1 MFRVALCDDDR
12 RFLELLKER
21 AEMFCVEKAR
31 NVKFSA
37 FSDSDI
43 LMGMTERGEI
53 FDAYILDIE
62 MQDYSGIEIA
72 EEIRKKSKMA
82 CIIFLT
88 SHMKYAVGACGTG
101 IFRYMMKEDLDR
113 ELPRILDDLFSHL
126 ECLESH
132 YFYVIQNQKRC
143 IKFSHREVVYIYKD
157 QKNAVFVMTDGRN
170 LYERTTLD
178 RLYQALGSDEEIFF
192 LDRGIILNLFHV
204 RSVGDGNVRMD
215 TGHEIPSSPGR
226 IEELKR
232 RIRTYWGKL
241 I

>member
-12 RFLELLKER
+12 RFLELLKDR

-88 SHMKYAVGACGTG
+88 SH
-101 IFRYMMKEDLDR
+101 I
-113 ELPRILDDLFSHL
+113 
-126 ECLESH
+126 
-132 YFYVIQNQKRC
+132 KRV
-143 IKFSHREVVYIYKD
+143 KHKSTV
-157 QKNAVFVMTDGRN
+157 
-170 LYERTTLD
+170 
-178 RLYQALGSDEEIFF
+178 
-192 LDRGIILNLFHV
+192 
-204 RSVGDGNVRMD
+204 
-215 TGHEIPSSPGR
+215 
-226 IEELKR
+226 
-232 RIRTYWGKL
+232 
-241 I
+241 

>member
-12 RFLELLKER
+12 RFLELLKDR

-132 YFYVIQNQKRC
+132 YFYVIQNQKPV
-143 IKFSHREVVYIYKD
+143 RE
-157 QKNAVFVMTDGRN
+157 N
-170 LYERTTLD
+170 
-178 RLYQALGSDEEIFF
+178 
-192 LDRGIILNLFHV
+192 
-204 RSVGDGNVRMD
+204 D
-215 TGHEIPSSPGR
+215 TGPAVPGAW
-226 IEELKR
+226 ER
-232 RIRTYWGKL
+232 RGNIFPGPGDHPESVPCAERWGWECADGYRTRDPFQSWPH
-241 I
+241 

>member
-12 RFLELLKER
+12 RFLELLKDR

-113 ELPRILDDLFSHL
+113 ELPRILDDLFPSGMSGKPL
-126 ECLESH
+126 
-132 YFYVIQNQKRC
+132 
-143 IKFSHREVVYIYKD
+143 
-157 QKNAVFVMTDGRN
+157 
-170 LYERTTLD
+170 
-178 RLYQALGSDEEIFF
+178 F
-192 LDRGIILNLFHV
+192 LCDPEPETMH
-204 RSVGDGNVRMD
+204 
-215 TGHEIPSSPGR
+215 
-226 IEELKR
+226 
-232 RIRTYWGKL
+232 
-241 I
+241 